1 MRTKAHNGILF
12 DGTGQPIRSLQGF
25 GRIIAFE
32 QADEYMY
39 CAGEAKWAYDEVEI
53 DRYTRN
59 VLALKPDIFLIYDQ
73 IETPEPHSHQYLLHS
88 EVRMALDEAA
98 QTADVVRDTA
108 RCRVTLLEPSGM
120 ALSQHHEFDPPARRW
135 REDRDFAMP
144 DQWHLT
150 AEPAEAAESR
160 RFLAVIEIGPADE
173 QPSAQVERIGGD
185 GWLGVRMVRED
196 GEIVAGFA
204 EELPTLEG
212 ELPQA
217 AMEYGPLNADG
228 FAAAVEVRDGET
240 VRAVTVGGDAI

>member
-1 MRTKAHNGILF
+1 
-12 DGTGQPIRSLQGF
+12 
-25 GRIIAFE
+25 
-32 QADEYMY
+32 MY

-73 IETPEPHSHQYLLHS
+73 IETPEPHAHQYLLHS

-135 REDRDFAMP
+135 REDRDFAMT

-150 AEPAEAAESR
+150 AEPTESADSR
-160 RFLAVIEIGPADE
+160 RFLAVIEVGPADE
-173 QPSAQVERIGGD
+173 EPSAQVERIGGD

-204 EELPTLEG
+204 DELPTLNG
-212 ELPQA
+212 ELPRA
-217 AMEYGPLNADG
+217 RMEFGPLNANG
-228 FAAAVEVRDGET
+228 FAAALEVRDGET